1 VLAVLLRHSHHLHGY
16 NPCVDAKPVPPA
28 SPTLEHVARV
38 AGVSRA
44 TVSRVINNVRNV
56 DPQLAEAVRAAVE
69 QTGYVPNQ
77 AARSLVTRRTNSVAL
92 VVSEGEHRSVPVS
105 DPFVGRIF
113 TDPFFGRIVSGLFSV
128 LRPRAV
134 NLVLMFVET
143 DEMRR
148 QLLGY
153 LRQGHVDG
161 VLLVSSHAQDP
172 LPRMLTE
179 SGLPAVLSERPA
191 AELSISYVDSPQRVG
206 AALAAEHLARRGCRH
221 VATISGP
228 LDMPAGRDRLDGFRD
243 EMAKYGYAHIP
254 AVEGYFTQDSGSA
267 AMARLL
273 DEYPEIDGVFAA
285 NDLMALGA
293 VTVLHER
300 GRRIPQDTAVVGF
313 DDSHAAVL
321 CRPALTTVHQ
331 PVEEMAAEMARL
343 LLDRIDRP
351 DLPVATAIFDPT
363 LVVRASA

>member
-1 VLAVLLRHSHHLHGY
+1 MVTI
-16 NPCVDAKPVPPA
+16 PFVDANQTPPGA
-28 SPTLEHVARV
+28 PTLEHVARV

-56 DPQLAEAVRAAVE
+56 DPQIAEVVRAAVE
-69 QTGYVPNQ
+69 ATGYVPNQ

-92 VVSEGEHRSVPVS
+92 VVSEGEDRSGVPA
-105 DPFVGRIF
+105 DDAFLGRVF
-113 TDPFFGRIVSGLFSV
+113 TDPYFGRVVSGLFSV
-128 LRPRAV
+128 LRPRGV

-161 VLLVSSHAQDP
+161 VLLISSHPQDP

-179 SGLPAVLSERPA
+179 VDLPAVLSEQPSSP
-191 AELSISYVDSPQRVG
+191 LKISYVDAPQRVG
-206 AALAAEHLARRGCRH
+206 ARLAAEHLAARGCRK
-221 VATISGP
+221 VATIAGP
-228 LDMPAGRDRLDGFRD
+228 MDMSAGRDRLDGFRAAMT
-243 EMAKYGYAHIP
+243 EHGYPDVPFA
-254 AVEGYFTQDSGSA
+254 EGYFTQESGSA

-273 DEYPEIDGVFAA
+273 DEHPDLDGVFAA

-300 GRRIPQDTAVVGF
+300 GHRIPEDVAVVGF
-313 DDSHAAVL
+313 DDHHAAML
-321 CRPALTTVHQ
+321 CRPALTTVHL
-331 PVEEMAAEMARL
+331 PVEDMAAEMARL
-343 LLDRIDRP
+343 LLDQIDSP
-351 DLPVATAIFDPT
+351 GLPSASTVFEPT

>member
-1 VLAVLLRHSHHLHGY
+1 
-16 NPCVDAKPVPPA
+16 VDDKPVPSIA
-28 SPTLEHVARV
+28 PTLEHVAKV

-69 QTGYVPNQ
+69 ATGYVPNQ

-92 VVSEGEHRSVPVS
+92 VVSEGEHRSLPT
-105 DPFVGRIF
+105 DNPFVGRVF

-128 LRPRAV
+128 LRPRGV
-134 NLVLMFVET
+134 NLALMFVET

-172 LPRMLTE
+172 LPHMLTE
-179 SGLPAVLSERPA
+179 SGLPAVLSERPSN
-191 AELSISYVDSPQRVG
+191 ELEISYVDSPQRAG
-206 AALAAEHLARRGCRH
+206 ARLAAEHLAARGCRR
-221 VATISGP
+221 VVTISGP
-228 LDMPAGRDRLDGFRD
+228 MDMPAGRDRLNGFR
-243 EMAKYGYAHIP
+243 EAMAEHGFPGIP
-254 AVEGYFTQDSGSA
+254 AVGGYFTQERGGA
-267 AMARLL
+267 AMSRLL
-273 DEYPEIDGVFAA
+273 DEHPDLDGVFAA

-293 VTVLHER
+293 VTVLRER
-300 GRRIPQDTAVVGF
+300 GRRIPEDVAVVGF
-313 DDSHAAVL
+313 DDSHAALL
-321 CRPALTTVHQ
+321 CHPALTTVHQ

-351 DLPVATAIFDPT
+351 EAPIAAAVFEPT

>member
-1 VLAVLLRHSHHLHGY
+1 M
-16 NPCVDAKPVPPA
+16 DANPVPPTP
-28 SPTLEHVARV
+28 PTLEHVAQV

-56 DPQLAEAVRAAVE
+56 DPALAQAVRDAVE
-69 QTGYVPNQ
+69 ATGYVPNQ

-92 VVSEGEHRSVPVS
+92 VISEGEHRTVTVA

-113 TDPFFGRIVSGLFSV
+113 TDPFFGRVVSGLFSV
-128 LRPRAV
+128 LRPRGV

-172 LPRMLTE
+172 LPRLLTE
-179 SGLPAVLSERPA
+179 SGLPAVLSERPPSA
-191 AELSISYVDSPQRVG
+191 LRISYVDSPQGGG
-206 AALAAEHLARRGCRH
+206 ARLAADHLAARGCRR

-228 LDMPAGRDRLDGFRD
+228 MDMPAGRDRLDGFR
-243 EMAKYGYAHIP
+243 EAMSRHGYPYIP
-254 AVEGYFTQDSGSA
+254 AAGGDFTQESGSA
-267 AMARLL
+267 AMAQLL
-273 DEYPEIDGVFAA
+273 DEYPEVDGVFAA

-293 VTVLHER
+293 ITVLHER
-300 GRRIPQDTAVVGF
+300 GRRIPEDVAVVGF
-313 DDSHAAVL
+313 DDSHAALL

-331 PVEEMAAEMARL
+331 PVEKMAAQMARL
-343 LLDRIDRP
+343 LLDRIDSP
-351 DLPVATAIFDPT
+351 ELPVASAVFDPT

>member
-1 VLAVLLRHSHHLHGY
+1 M
-16 NPCVDAKPVPPA
+16 
-28 SPTLEHVARV
+28 

-69 QTGYVPNQ
+69 ATGYVPNQ
-77 AARSLVTRRTNSVAL
+77 AARSLVTGRTNSVAL
-92 VVSEGEHRSVPVS
+92 VVSEGEHRDVPAAA

-113 TDPFFGRIVSGLFSV
+113 TDPFFGRVVSGLFSV
-128 LRPRAV
+128 LRPRGV

-143 DEMRR
+143 DEMRG

-172 LPRMLTE
+172 LPRLLTE
-179 SGLPAVLSERPA
+179 SGLPAVLSERPTA
-191 AELSISYVDSPQRVG
+191 PLLISYVDSPQRAG
-206 AALAAEHLARRGCRH
+206 ARLAADHLAARGCRH

-228 LDMPAGRDRLDGFRD
+228 MDMPAGRDRLDGFR
-243 EMAKYGYAHIP
+243 EAMARHGHHHIP
-254 AVEGYFTQDSGSA
+254 AVGGYFTQESGSA

-273 DEYPEIDGVFAA
+273 DEHPEVDGVFAA

-300 GRRIPQDTAVVGF
+300 GLRIPEDVAVVGF
-313 DDSHAAVL
+313 DDSHAALL
-321 CRPALTTVHQ
+321 CRPPLTTVHQ
-331 PVEEMAAEMARL
+331 PVEEMAAQMARL
-343 LLDRIDRP
+343 LLYRIDRP
-351 DLPVATAIFDPT
+351 ELPIASAVFDPT

>member
-1 VLAVLLRHSHHLHGY
+1 M
-16 NPCVDAKPVPPA
+16 DAEPDPPA

-56 DPQLAEAVRAAVE
+56 DPRLAEAVRAAVE
-69 QTGYVPNQ
+69 ATGYVPNQ
-77 AARSLVTRRTNSVAL
+77 AARSLVTGRTNSVAL
-92 VVSEGEHRSVPVS
+92 VISEGEYRIPPVA

-113 TDPFFGRIVSGLFSV
+113 TDPYFGRVVSGLFSV
-128 LRPRAV
+128 LRPRGVTLA
-134 NLVLMFVET
+134 LMFVET

-161 VLLVSSHAQDP
+161 VLLVFSHAQDP

-191 AELSISYVDSPQRVG
+191 VPLQISYVDSSQRDG
-206 AALAAEHLARRGCRH
+206 ARLAADHLAARGCRH

-228 LDMPAGRDRLDGFRD
+228 MDMPAGRDRLDGFR
-243 EMAKYGYAHIP
+243 EAMSRHGHPYIP
-254 AVEGYFTQDSGSA
+254 AVAGYFTQESGSS
-267 AMARLL
+267 AMSRLL
-273 DEYPEIDGVFAA
+273 DEYPEVDGVFAA

-293 VTVLHER
+293 ITVLHER
-300 GRRIPQDTAVVGF
+300 GRRIPEDVAVVGF
-313 DDSHAAVL
+313 DDSHAALL
-321 CRPALTTVHQ
+321 CRPPLTTVHQ
-331 PVEEMAAEMARL
+331 PVEEMAAQMARL
-343 LLDRIDRP
+343 LLDRIDQP
-351 DLPVATAIFDPT
+351 TLPIASALFDPT
-363 LVVRASA
+363 LVVRESA

>member
-1 VLAVLLRHSHHLHGY
+1 M
-16 NPCVDAKPVPPA
+16 DAKSVPSVA
-28 SPTLEHVARV
+28 PTLEHVARV

-69 QTGYVPNQ
+69 ATGYVPNQ

-92 VVSEGEHRSVPVS
+92 VVSEGEDRSLPVD

-113 TDPFFGRIVSGLFSV
+113 TDPYFGRVVSGLFSV
-128 LRPRAV
+128 LRPRGM

-179 SGLPAVLSERPA
+179 SGLPAVLSERPNTA
-191 AELSISYVDSPQRVG
+191 LPISYVDTPQRAG
-206 AALAAEHLARRGCRH
+206 ARLAAEHLAARGCRH

-228 LDMPAGRDRLDGFRD
+228 MDMLAGRDRLAGFR
-243 EMAKYGYAHIP
+243 EAMADFGFPDIP
-254 AVEGYFTQDSGSA
+254 AVDGYFTQESGSA
-267 AMARLL
+267 AMSRLL
-273 DEYPEIDGVFAA
+273 DEHPEVDGVFAA

-300 GRRIPQDTAVVGF
+300 GRRIPEDVAVVGF
-313 DDSHAAVL
+313 DDNHAAML
-321 CRPALTTVHQ
+321 CRPALTTVHL
-331 PVEEMAAEMARL
+331 PTEEMAAAMAQL

-351 DLPVATAIFDPT
+351 ELPAGSAVFDPT

>member
-1 VLAVLLRHSHHLHGY
+1 MATIAL
-16 NPCVDAKPVPPA
+16 VDAKSVPPIA
-28 SPTLEHVARV
+28 PTLEHVARV

-44 TVSRVINNVRNV
+44 TVSRVVNNVRNV
-56 DPQLAEAVRAAVE
+56 DPELAEAVRAAIAA
-69 QTGYVPNQ
+69 TGYVPNQ

-92 VVSEGEHRSVPVS
+92 VVSEGEHRGLPAH

-113 TDPFFGRIVSGLFSV
+113 TDPFFGRVVSGLFSV
-128 LRPRAV
+128 LRPRGV

-161 VLLVSSHAQDP
+161 VLLVSSHEQDP
-172 LPRMLTE
+172 LPRLLTE
-179 SGLPAVLSERPA
+179 SGLPAVLSERPSTV
-191 AELSISYVDSPQRVG
+191 LPISYVDSPQRAG
-206 AALAAEHLARRGCRH
+206 ARLAAEHLAARGCRR

-228 LDMPAGRDRLDGFRD
+228 MDMTAGRDRLDGFR
-243 EMAKYGYAHIP
+243 EAMAAHGSLDVP
-254 AVEGYFTQDSGSA
+254 VAGGYFTQESGSA
-267 AMARLL
+267 AMAWLL
-273 DEYPEIDGVFAA
+273 DEHPDVDGVFAA

-300 GRRIPQDTAVVGF
+300 GLRIPDDVAVVGF
-313 DDSHAAVL
+313 DDSHAAML

-343 LLDRIDRP
+343 LLDRIDQP
-351 DLPVATAIFDPT
+351 DLTACSAEFAPR

>member
-1 VLAVLLRHSHHLHGY
+1 
-16 NPCVDAKPVPPA
+16 VDAKPVQPA
-28 SPTLEHVARV
+28 SPTLEHVARM

-56 DPQLAEAVRAAVE
+56 DPALAEAVRAAVE
-69 QTGYVPNQ
+69 ATGYVPNL

-92 VVSEGEHRSVPVS
+92 VVSEGEHRTLPAAN
-105 DPFVGRIF
+105 DLFVGRIF
-113 TDPFFGRIVSGLFSV
+113 TDPFFGRVVSGLFSV
-128 LRPRAV
+128 LRPRGV

-172 LPRMLTE
+172 LPRLLTE
-179 SGLPAVLSERPA
+179 AGLPAVLSERPA
-191 AELSISYVDSPQRVG
+191 TPLDISYVDSPQRTG
-206 AALAAEHLARRGCRH
+206 GRLAADHLAARGCRN

-228 LDMPAGRDRLDGFRD
+228 MDMPAGRDRLDGFR
-243 EMAKYGYAHIP
+243 EAMARHGYPYIP
-254 AVEGYFTQDSGSA
+254 AVSGYFTQESGSA
-267 AMARLL
+267 AMAQLL
-273 DEYPEIDGVFAA
+273 DEHPEVDGVFAA

-293 VTVLHER
+293 ITVLHER
-300 GRRIPQDTAVVGF
+300 GKRIPEDVAVVGF
-313 DDSHAAVL
+313 DDSHAALL
-321 CRPALTTVHQ
+321 CRPPLTTVHQ
-331 PVEEMAAEMARL
+331 PVESMAAQMARL
-343 LLDRIDRP
+343 LLDRVDQP
-351 DLPVATAIFDPT
+351 DLPVASAVFDPT